1 MNLVDFLNINSQ
13 QTFSESKAF
22 GEDDEI
28 PSGNLDEEGNEEPME
43 EEPMEEEPTDD
54 GGDDTYEDSQGDSN
68 MEMENPEDN
77 VNDVN
82 DSNILLN
89 TKLSTSFV
97 TLYQNQKEELEKLRS
112 SNLESSEFGAEF
124 KVLID
129 EYQTTLEILYDYKT
143 KKFET
148 ESTAGRM
155 EMWIKYKSIFNS
167 LSTQINNLL
176 IKMNDVELE

>member
-13 QTFSESKAF
+13 QAFSEAKGF

-28 PSGNLDEEGNEEPME
+28 PSGNLDEEGNEEPVE
-43 EEPMEEEPTDD
+43 EEPADD
-54 GGDDTYEDSQGDSN
+54 AGGEDTYDDQYDDSQGDSN

-89 TKLSTSFV
+89 SKLSTAFV
-97 TLYQNQKEELEKLRS
+97 TLYQNQKEELDKLRS

-129 EYQTTLEILYDYKT
+129 EHQTTLEILYDYKT

-155 EMWIKYKSIFNS
+155 EMWIKYKSIFNNLS
-167 LSTQINNLL
+167 LQINNLL
-176 IKMNDVELE
+176 SKINEEEVE